1 MRNKY
6 VPYKVTCSS
15 GVFAQ
20 LLANQQTSH
29 TYLFKQVDRKMKV
42 IIKALR

>member
-6 VPYKVTCSS
+6 VPYKFACSS
-15 GVFAQ
+15 EVFAQ
-20 LLANQQTSH
+20 LFVDQQTSH

-42 IIKALR
+42 IIKSLR